1 MQGVPFT
8 QKFLTVTGEV
18 ENPVILEVPVG
29 TPVAHCLKLAGGS
42 KFEDYIVINGG
53 PMMGKIMTKEEAER
67 CV

>member
-1 MQGVPFT
+1 M
-8 QKFLTVTGEV
+8 

-53 PMMGKIMTKEEAER
+53 PMMGKIMTKEEAENAFVTKTMSALIVLPR